1 MKNNRI
7 KEILGNNDR
16 KGERAIAILQ
26 ALMAFTIFLLHIISA
41 SKNQWETISAVTIS
55 IAAMILMTSL
65 LRVRASYAVQFSN
78 LYSHTLTVFDG
89 MLIFGLMLSYNLAYN
104 LPLEVTFKTPTVI
117 FLGLYTVVRVLRS
130 DPWSILVAGIT
141 VLTGWLGI
149 FTIAMLKGANIT
161 NSYAEYIS
169 SSKLLVGAVFELAAG
184 YAAVVFILAFY
195 TKSARQFVA
204 NTAHIEDLA
213 IANLKAEENIQI
225 FEELLQSS
233 VDGVVIVD
241 RNGQIERLNPA
252 IETLFDYQGSELI
265 GKNVSHLMSD
275 ENAQLLKHA
284 IKHYLETDQSH
295 LVGHSFESIGV
306 KKDGT
311 EFDIELSIS
320 EFNASGKVC
329 FAGFIRD
336 ASHKTEALAN
346 EKRAKAQF
354 ENAMNAAM
362 DAIILIDDQG
372 KIINFNPAAEE
383 IFGHKFEDISGKK
396 LSDVIIPDRY
406 REAHEKGMKHYL
418 ATGEGPVLDNRI
430 EIEGLH
436 SNGEEIQIELAI
448 REIKGASGKLFIGY
462 ARDIS
467 ERKSFEAQLLDA
479 KNSAEMATRAKTSF
493 LAMMSHEIRTP
504 LNGVMGIHGLLKETK
519 LDDDQK
525 QLLET
530 ASESG
535 QSLLTIIN
543 DLLDFSK
550 LEAGKFEIENKPF
563 NIRELVTSVIN
574 LIQPH
579 ADEKELK
586 LVCDIEDSIPHFLMG
601 DAARIRQI
609 LLNLSWNAIK
619 FTEQGKVEIL
629 IENRTNDVISFS
641 VKDTGIGIS
650 QEKHADLFAEFS
662 TIDASYS
669 GKFGGTGLGLAICK
683 ALVEN
688 MDGEIGLSSNLGR
701 GSKFWFNLALNPSE
715 ESHKLTQAMENDELP
730 IPDLSQLRVLIA
742 EDNKTNQLITSRYL
756 SHFGCQFEIANN
768 GIEAVEKVMMND
780 FDIIL
785 MDISMPELNGYEAT
799 SKIRSIE
806 NKKKSELPIIAF
818 TAYASKDDQAKIAE
832 SKMDGFIPKP
842 FSREQLAKVILDNLN
857 LRKDKTA
864 QISTS
869 ETSNITEFDIAI
881 LDTILEDMEPEA
893 VTNIFNEFNNDVQ
906 RYLSNANDGL
916 ENKSSELL
924 ERASHG
930 IQGVSGMFG
939 ALQLSELAGRVNAV
953 CHSDDHDKLYEEAA
967 QLIKKTHDIIEATQ
981 SVEDY
986 YLEKTSRIN

>member
-195 TKSARQFVA
+195 TKSVRQFVA

-448 REIKGASGKLFIGY
+448 REIEGASGKLFIGY

-619 FTEQGKVEIL
+619 FTQQGKVEIL

-857 LRKDKTA
+857 LRKDKTT